1 MKNEILPGKIV
12 TSIKQDNELEFDGE
26 ADLDLNKGASVVGVL
41 KGTLGGKQVNEE
53 LYNTQ

>member
-1 MKNEILPGKIV
+1 MKSQYLPGKIV

-41 KGTLGGKQVNEE
+41 KGTLRGKQVNDE
-53 LYNTQ
+53 LYKVV